1 MLIFQRTHSM
11 ISKWIFCSYI
21 EKFWY
26 EDVFTFELGSQQ
38 ANIAGWEHSLP
49 CSTLPFRHLDSKY
62 SIVYNSAEKNT
73 RIEGKICPFRKTRDE
88 IENFLSLC
96 NIFYSLKH
104 HLMQI
109 VWDCL
114 CHKARVGKGNDSII
128 RREAPGCK

>member
-1 MLIFQRTHSM
+1 MKIFLLLIWDLNKPT
-11 ISKWIFCSYI
+11 
-21 EKFWY
+21 
-26 EDVFTFELGSQQ
+26 SQ
-38 ANIAGWEHSLP
+38 AL
-49 CSTLPFRHLDSKY
+49 
-62 SIVYNSAEKNT
+62 
-73 RIEGKICPFRKTRDE
+73 RKTRDE

-109 VWDCL
+109 VWGCL